1 MLLPLTSRM
10 RTAMLQ
16 IISVLLLLL
25 LLVMMMAE
33 QSTKAQQSD
42 RHVQAAEADQR
53 NRIAAVT
60 PCSK

>member
-1 MLLPLTSRM
+1 M

-16 IISVLLLLL
+16 IISALLLLL